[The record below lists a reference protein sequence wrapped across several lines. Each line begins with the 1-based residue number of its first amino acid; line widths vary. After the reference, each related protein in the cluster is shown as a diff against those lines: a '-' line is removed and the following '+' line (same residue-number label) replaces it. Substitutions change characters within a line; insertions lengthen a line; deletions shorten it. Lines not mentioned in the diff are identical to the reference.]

1 MSEKDL
7 FAIEVLDH
15 SKPEDRQKIFDIIF
29 NSQIHTGGDA
39 RIDKKRMLVLLY
51 KFLLEESYDHIED
64 IKKKQAKG
72 KYMSDY
78 EEDILVNVHLI
89 ENYLDNII
97 EQRANFSKKLAM
109 SLLDKE
115 KFNKFTSKNHQ
126 KILKKL
132 NDQIHD
138 DPFVL
143 DAGIHGED
151 HINIDL

>member
-1 MSEKDL
+1 
-7 FAIEVLDH
+7 
-15 SKPEDRQKIFDIIF
+15 
-29 NSQIHTGGDA
+29 
-39 RIDKKRMLVLLY
+39 MLVLLY
-51 KFLLEESYDHIED
+51 KFLLEESFDHIED

-89 ENYLDNII
+89 ENYLEDII
-97 EQRANFSKKLAM
+97 QQRANFTKKLAM

-115 KFNKFTSKNHQ
+115 KFNKFTTQNHQ

-132 NDQIHD
+132 NDRIHD

>member
-7 FAIEVLDH
+7 FAVEVLDH

-29 NSQIHTGGDA
+29 NSQIKSGQTG
-39 RIDKKRMLVLLY
+39 IDKKRMLVLLY
-51 KFLLEESYDHIED
+51 KFLLEESFDHIED
-64 IKKKQAKG
+64 IKRKQSKG

-89 ENYLDNII
+89 ENYLEDII
-97 EQRANFSKKLAM
+97 QQRANFTKKLAM

-115 KFNKFTSKNHQ
+115 KFNKFTTQNHQ

-132 NDQIHD
+132 NDRIHD

>member
-1 MSEKDL
+1 
-7 FAIEVLDH
+7 
-15 SKPEDRQKIFDIIF
+15 
-29 NSQIHTGGDA
+29 
-39 RIDKKRMLVLLY
+39 MLVLLY

-115 KFNKFTSKNHQ
+115 KFNKFTSKNH
-126 KILKKL
+126 
-132 NDQIHD
+132 
-138 DPFVL
+138 
-143 DAGIHGED
+143 
-151 HINIDL
+151 